1 MVVVVIVDL
10 FFSQSCGL
18 WRWVVVIELV
28 VLVEATVGFASDEG
42 EREALKKKKK
52 RLFK

>member
-28 VLVEATVGFASDEG
+28 VLVEATVGLASDEG
-42 EREALKKKKK
+42 EREA
-52 RLFK
+52 